1 MIQNFYTV
9 ILAAGQG
16 KRMGAEIPK
25 VLVPVNGR
33 PMIDHLL
40 ESVAGSGIE
49 NDPVVVIGHGA
60 DLIKQHLA
68 GRCQFAFQPEQLGT
82 AHALQCALPFIGE
95 TGRVLVLYGDH
106 AFVSAKTIKKLVDFC
121 QGKTTPVIMMTVQ
134 LSDFSD
140 WRKAF
145 WDFARIVRDESGC
158 VKRIIEKR
166 DATESELSI
175 TEVNPGYYCF
185 DIAWVK
191 QNINEIKN
199 QNVQNEY
206 YLTDLIS
213 LATKQGFPVEAI
225 LVDDPREG
233 LGINTADQLKMA
245 EGAFGE

>member
-1 MIQNFYTV
+1 MSQNFYTV

-16 KRMGAEIPK
+16 KRMGADIPK

-40 ESVAGSGIE
+40 DSVAGSGIE
-49 NDPVVVIGHGA
+49 SQPVVVVGHGA
-60 DLIKQHLA
+60 DLIKQHLN

-106 AFVSAKTIKKLVDFC
+106 AFVSAKTIKKLADHCSNSSATV
-121 QGKTTPVIMMTVQ
+121 VLMTVKVD
-134 LSDFSD
+134 DFND

-145 WDFARIVRDESGC
+145 YDFGRIVRDENGL
-158 VKRIIEKR
+158 VKKIVEKR
-166 DATESELSI
+166 DASEAELAL

-191 QNINEIKN
+191 QNIEKIKN
-199 QNVQNEY
+199 QNAQGEY
-206 YLTDLIS
+206 YLTDLIG
-213 LATKQGFPVEAI
+213 LAIEQGEVVEAV

-233 LGINTADQLKMA
+233 LGINTTDQLMMA
-245 EGAFGE
+245 EGAFGG